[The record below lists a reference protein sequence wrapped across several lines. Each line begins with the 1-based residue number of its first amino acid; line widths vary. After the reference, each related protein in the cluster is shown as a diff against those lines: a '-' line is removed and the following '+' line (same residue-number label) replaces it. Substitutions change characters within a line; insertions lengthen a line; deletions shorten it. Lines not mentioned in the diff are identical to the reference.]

1 MEHTVAINKDTL
13 GIVEIIAKRAGEAIM
28 AVYEKEDFGVET
40 KSDNSPLTEAD
51 LAAHR
56 VIEAALLEAFP
67 DIPVLS
73 EESGDVSYEQRK
85 DWRCFWMV
93 DPLDGTKEFVKRNG
107 EFTVNIALID
117 QGVPV
122 LGVVYVPV
130 TGVSYFS
137 WSGGGCWRIGGDQK
151 PGQVAEQVRVRQLPA
166 GGELAVVCSRSHR
179 GDRLESLLQRLG
191 NYRAVPT
198 GSSLKLCLV
207 AEGSAD
213 FYPRLGP
220 TSEWDTAA
228 AHALVLEAGGV
239 VVDLQL
245 QPLLYNQKESLL
257 NPEFLVLPELN
268 PEWLP
273 SFEGL

>member
-1 MEHTVAINKDTL
+1 MMDLEQLCRAAVQIAVDAGGRIMEVYQGDFE
-13 GIVEIIAKRAGEAIM
+13 VEYKQDE
-28 AVYEKEDFGVET
+28 
-40 KSDNSPLTEAD
+40 SPLTLAD
-51 LAAHR
+51 QRAHELIVARLA
-56 VIEAALLEAFP
+56 EL
-67 DIPVLS
+67 DSTIPILS
-73 EESGDVSYEQRK
+73 EEGEPPTFAVRQQWQRY
-85 DWRCFWMV
+85 WLV

-151 PGQVAEQVRVRQLPA
+151 PGQAAEQVKVRQLPA
-166 GGELAVVCSRSHR
+166 GQELAVVCSRSHR
-179 GDRLESLLQRLG
+179 GDRLEGLLERLG

-245 QPLLYNQKESLL
+245 QPLLYNQKDSLL

-273 SFEGL
+273 GFEGL

>member
-93 DPLDGTKEFVKRNG
+93 DPLDGTKEFIKRNG
-107 EFTVNIALID
+107 EFTVNIALIVD
-117 QGVPV
+117 HKPL
-122 LGVVYVPV
+122 LGVVYAPV
-130 TGVSYFS
+130 LKTSYAGYLGGGAWVTDEQGESRQVSASSY
-137 WSGGGCWRIGGDQK
+137 SGGTISV
-151 PGQVAEQVRVRQLPA
+151 VA
-166 GGELAVVCSRSHR
+166 SRSHVS
-179 GDRLESLLQRLG
+179 DELKTFLDKIENKELISM
-191 NYRAVPT
+191 
-198 GSSLKLCLV
+198 GSSLKICLV
-207 AEGSAD
+207 ATGEAD
-213 FYPRLGP
+213 LYPRLGP
-220 TSEWDTAA
+220 TMEWDTAA
-228 AHALVLEAGGV
+228 AHAVVIAAGGSLTN
-239 VVDLQL
+239 LQGEAL
-245 QPLLYNQKESLL
+245 SYNKENLL
-257 NPEFLVLPELN
+257 NPFFMVAGE
-268 PEWLP
+268 P
-273 SFEGL
+273 SFPWCDLV

>member
-1 MEHTVAINKDTL
+1 MQLEQLCRAAVQIAIDA
-13 GIVEIIAKRAGEAIM
+13 GQRIIEVYQGDFDVEYKQDE
-28 AVYEKEDFGVET
+28 
-40 KSDNSPLTEAD
+40 SPLTLAD
-51 LAAHR
+51 QRAHELI
-56 VIEAALLEAFP
+56 VAQLTAL
-67 DIPVLS
+67 DSSIPILS
-73 EESGDVSYEQRK
+73 EEGEPPAFAVRQQWQRY
-85 DWRCFWMV
+85 WLV

-122 LGVVYVPV
+122 IGVVFVPV

-137 WSGGGCWRIGGDQK
+137 WRDGGCWRTATDNQTV
-151 PGQVAEQVRVRQLPA
+151 QVKVRQLPA
-166 GGELAVVCSRSHR
+166 GDELAVVCSRSHR
-179 GDRLESLLQRLG
+179 GDRLEGLLARLG

-245 QPLLYNQKESLL
+245 QPLLYNQKDSLL
-257 NPEFLVLPELN
+257 NPEFLVLPEQN
-268 PEWLP
+268 PDWLP
-273 SFEGL
+273 SFDGL